1 MPVVVPFFSGAKQ
14 LTIDLAEPVVIL
26 RGTSDDKITHVLQGE
41 VNIVLTRPVA
51 ISRVAIKFVGK
62 SYSLWPEGI
71 GARKTKL
78 YHEKIIHEQN
88 ILLQSFPENPPKHEG
103 VLEAGVHRWPFQFLL
118 SNQLIETI
126 EDDMAKV
133 FYYLAASVHRVGM
146 GATKLRCRRDI
157 LLLRTPN
164 WSDNALTANS
174 LPTTSITSERQLDIC
189 DASICIEKSNVS
201 SGTQFPIS
209 ISLSPNRKHVFI
221 EAISV
226 ILTEKRV
233 YRLPEFQARRCEL
246 HDFKVTLANV
256 TSCVDPAFTS
266 THGLVPELSLREMRR
281 ALGVKNAHIPLD
293 EGPFH
298 HRLVFTLPNCVHLNH
313 TSTFSEISI
322 RHTLKIHI
330 EVAGLADDGGHARTH
345 IRLETPITILDCRL
359 KEDYNAL
366 PTYEEALLHD
376 SVIDENDMSD
386 SSTKPTGFFMCP
398 CYLEYK
404 KKRKCSGKD
413 WMKIRDGQHRPTVI
427 HRQSSGSDE
436 LPPAYD
442 VVNPKLQ

>member
-1 MPVVVPFFSGAKQ
+1 MNQTNVKFY
-14 LTIDLAEPVVIL
+14 TI
-26 RGTSDDKITHVLQGE
+26 
-41 VNIVLTRPVA
+41 
-51 ISRVAIKFVGK
+51 
-62 SYSLWPEGI
+62 GI

-88 ILLQSFPENPPKHEG
+88 IILQAFPENPPKHEG
-103 VLEAGVHRWPFQFLL
+103 ILEAGIHRWPFQFLL

-133 FYYLAASVHRVGM
+133 FYYLSASVHRVGM

-174 LPTTSITSERQLDIC
+174 LPTTSINSERQLDVC

-233 YRLPEFQARRCEL
+233 YRLPEFQARRVEL
-246 HDFKVTLANV
+246 HDFKVTLAKV
-256 TSCVDPAFTS
+256 TSCVDPALTS
-266 THGLVPELSLREMRR
+266 THGLIPELSLKEMRR

-293 EGPFH
+293 EGPFQ

-330 EVAGLADDGGHARTH
+330 EVASTADDGSLTRTH

-366 PTYEEALLHD
+366 PTYEEAILHD
-376 SVIDENDMSD
+376 SVIDENDMSE

-404 KKRKCSGKD
+404 KKRQCSGKD
-413 WMKIRDGQHRPTVI
+413 WMKIRDGQHRPSVI
-427 HRQSSGSDE
+427 HRQYSNE

-442 VVNPKLQ
+442 AIDPKLQQY

>member
-14 LTIDLAEPVVIL
+14 LTIDLAESVVIL
-26 RGTSDDKITHVLQGE
+26 RGASDDKITHVLQGE
-41 VNIVLTRPVA
+41 VNIVLTRPML
-51 ISRVAIKFVGK
+51 ISRVTIKFIGK

-88 ILLQSFPENPPKHEG
+88 ILLQSFPENPKHEG
-103 VLEAGVHRWPFQFLL
+103 VLETGVHRWPFQFLL

-133 FYYLAASVHRVGM
+133 YYYLSASVHRVGM
-146 GATKLRCRRDI
+146 GATKLRYRRDI

-174 LPTTSITSERQLDIC
+174 LPTTSIQSERQLDVC

-226 ILTEKRV
+226 ILTERRV
-233 YRLPEFQARRCEL
+233 YRLPEFQARRVEL
-246 HDFKVTLANV
+246 HDFKVTLASV
-256 TSCVDPAFTS
+256 TSSVDPALTS
-266 THGLVPELSLREMRR
+266 AQSLIPELSLKEVRR

-293 EGPFH
+293 GGPFQ

-330 EVAGLADDGGHARTH
+330 ELAAGIDDGGHTRTH

-366 PTYEEALLHD
+366 PTYEEALLQD
-376 SVIDENDMSD
+376 SVVDENDMSE

-404 KKRKCSGKD
+404 KKRKCTGKD
-413 WMKIRDGQHRPTVI
+413 WIKIRDGQHTNVI
-427 HRQSSGSDE
+427 HRHDSNE
-436 LPPAYD
+436 LPPAYNAVD
-442 VVNPKLQ
+442 PNLL